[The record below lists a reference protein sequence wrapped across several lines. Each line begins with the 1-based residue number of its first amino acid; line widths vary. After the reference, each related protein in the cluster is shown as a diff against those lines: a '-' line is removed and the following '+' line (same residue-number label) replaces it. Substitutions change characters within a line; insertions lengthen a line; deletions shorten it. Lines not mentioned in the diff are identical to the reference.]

1 MSLLD
6 FDKYKKKYIIKRVLS
21 LNKLI
26 LLSWM
31 WID

>member
-6 FDKYKKKYIIKRVLS
+6 FDKYKKYMIKRVLS